1 MNLNWLM
8 FCPALMLLF
17 FPLDALLSK
26 RLKLRSYEHLNFEEG
41 AWARKPSAW
50 WTPSLWLDPARAF
63 LGAWLLANAWAIEDA
78 GGGLVKWV
86 PFLTTALLLA
96 LATGVQLHTRR
107 DESVLLAPTGYIAG
121 IWFALLSPA
130 VALLAVVVA
139 VVGVFA
145 FRTWSA
151 FFFCGAAYACCAGM
165 WLMGKDLF
173 VPLSAGLAIMP
184 WVISAIAHRTLMQ
197 PLRAIGYSK
206 QAPVREIS
214 FAVENPSSS
223 SLKLKA

>member
-1 MNLNWLM
+1 M

-78 GGGLVKWV
+78 GGGLMKWV
-86 PFLTTALLLA
+86 PFLTTGLLLA

-107 DESVLLAPTGYIAG
+107 DGSVLLAPTGYIAG

-151 FFFCGAAYACCAGM
+151 FFFCGAAYAGCAGL
-165 WLMGKDLF
+165 WLMGKDLI
-173 VPLSAGLAIMP
+173 VPLSAGLAMMP
-184 WVISAIAHRTLMQ
+184 WVISAISQRTLMQ
-197 PLRAIGYSK
+197 PLHAIGYSK

-214 FAVENPSSS
+214 FAVPSSS
-223 SLKLKA
+223 SPNLKLES